1 MALTVSK
8 LAAEAGLGRDTI
20 RFYEQEGLLQAPER
34 TQSGYRIYESSTVDR
49 LKFIKGAQ
57 RFGLRLREIKEL
69 LEVRDKGLC
78 PCGHTQ
84 DLLQKRITE
93 VDEELARLQGL
104 RRELA
109 HMVDRYPAQEC
120 LENPSDGW
128 PCEVEFIARGG
139 EHG

>member
-8 LAAEAGLGRDTI
+8 VAAEVGLGRDTI
-20 RFYEQEGLLQAPER
+20 RFYEQEGLLPPPER
-34 TQSGYRIYESSTVDR
+34 TAAGYRLYEASVVDR
-49 LKFIKGAQ
+49 LRFIKGAQ

-84 DLLQKRITE
+84 QLLQGRIAE
-93 VDEELARLQGL
+93 VDSELARLQ
-104 RRELA
+104 RVRQELA
-109 HMVDRYPAQEC
+109 RMIQQYPVEAC

-128 PCEVEFIARGG
+128 PCEIEFIAKGG